1 MSRVNVDFVDLER
14 FKATLDRNAS
24 HFDEIRQT
32 IGNTINTIAQ
42 TDWQDQKS
50 EQFSQTFF
58 GQSDPDI
65 KNLVKTMTD
74 FSAYLQTKIDL
85 LQQYHATNIN
95 F

>member
-14 FKATLDRNAS
+14 FKAILDQNAQ
-24 HFDEIRQT
+24 HFDEIRRSIGST
-32 IGNTINTIAQ
+32 IRNIAE

-50 EQFSQTFF
+50 EQFSATFF

-65 KNLVKTMTD
+65 TKLVETMTQ
-74 FSAYLQTKIDL
+74 FSAYLQTKIGI

>member
-1 MSRVNVDFVDLER
+1 MSSVNVDFEDLIR
-14 FKATLDRNAS
+14 FKTTLDRNAS
-24 HFDEIRQT
+24 HFDEIRT
-32 IGNTINTIAQ
+32 NIGNAINVIAE

-50 EQFSQTFF
+50 ENFRQTYF

-65 KNLVKTMTD
+65 SKLVETMRA
-74 FSAYLQTKIDL
+74 FSAYLQTKIDI